1 MARKARLTCICYVEI
16 IGANEYEALSE
27 VEEMI
32 EREYHISDK
41 KTLNIKDCEKSLTA
55 KTINQLND

>member
-27 VEEMI
+27 VEEI
-32 EREYHISDK
+32 I
-41 KTLNIKDCEKSLTA
+41 
-55 KTINQLND
+55 